1 MKTFDFGSVTLFYS
15 VPRAGRAS
23 RTPLR
28 HLVAALAAAG
38 VLPTIAFAQQTAQ
51 PAATADSATLP
62 AVTVRADASADQL
75 PAPYAGGQVARGGRV
90 GVLGNQ
96 DFMDVPFSVTSY
108 TSQQIQNQQARS
120 IAGVL
125 ADDPA
130 IRTAYGFGNFADTFV
145 VRGFQLTTDD
155 IQYNGLFGIAPRQLV
170 ATEGLERVE
179 VFRGA
184 SAFLNG
190 VSPGGTGT
198 GGMINLVPKYATAA
212 DITQA
217 TIDYTSDSQVGGHV
231 DVGRRFG
238 KNREFGVR
246 VNALARG
253 GDTPVDNES
262 RQQRLFTLGLDYQ
275 GDAFRVNADFGY
287 QKQRINQGRS
297 TVQLSG
303 TALPPVPSA
312 STNFAQPW
320 TYSELEDTY
329 GTIRAEYD
337 VTKDWTTYAAFG
349 AHHTNEFG
357 NYSGATV
364 GNNGFGT
371 ATRLSVPFKQD
382 TYTGEVGVRGR
393 FETGPVKHTVNLS
406 WSGLEQKK
414 GSAFQSSPAFATN
427 LYNAPTV
434 PYPAAPTTGNMA
446 DPFVTGRVNIN
457 GVSFSDT
464 LSFLNDRVLL
474 TGGVRQQ
481 VMNIRGYATAT
492 GVQTANYS
500 ESATSPMFGLVVKP
514 LQNVSLYYNY
524 IEGLAQGGTA
534 PSNTVNA
541 GQVFAP
547 AKSKQHEVGAKYDA
561 GSFGSTLA
569 FFQIEQPTGVTQGNV
584 FAVRDQRNRG
594 VEFSVFGEP
603 LRGVRLLGGVS
614 YIDSKVSNTGI
625 ASTEGKSGV
634 GVPIYTLTLSG
645 EYDLPFI
652 PGATLSGRYI
662 QTGRQYANTTNTIS
676 LPSWNRFDLGARY
689 TFKASQL
696 RYTVRAGVENL
707 ADKDYWAS
715 SSGGILVVGQP
726 RTFKLSMTVDY

>member
-1 MKTFDFGSVTLFYS
+1 MSYS

-38 VLPTIAFAQQTAQ
+38 VLPTIAFAQEAAQ
-51 PAATADSATLP
+51 PAASAESATLP
-62 AVTVRADASADQL
+62 AVTVHADASADQL
-75 PAPYAGGQVARGGRV
+75 PAPYAGGQVARGGRL

-170 ATEGLERVE
+170 AIEGLERVE

-246 VNALARG
+246 VNAMARG

-303 TALPPVPSA
+303 TALPAVPSA

-337 VTKDWTTYAAFG
+337 VTRDWTTYAAFG
-349 AHHTNEFG
+349 AHHSNEFG
-357 NYSGATV
+357 NYSGANV

-371 ATRLSVPFKQD
+371 ATRLTVPFKQD

-406 WSGLEQKK
+406 WSGLEQEKS
-414 GSAFQSSPAFATN
+414 SAFQSSPAFPTN

-434 PYPAAPTTGNMA
+434 PYPAAPTTGNHGRSERDGPGQHQRGVVLGHAVVPERPRAA
-446 DPFVTGRVNIN
+446 DRRRAPAGDEHPWLRNGHGRAD
-457 GVSFSDT
+457 GE
-464 LSFLNDRVLL
+464 LQRVRHVADVRPGGQAAPERLAVL
-474 TGGVRQQ
+474 QLHRGSGAGRHRAVQHHQRRAGVR
-481 VMNIRGYATAT
+481 
-492 GVQTANYS
+492 
-500 ESATSPMFGLVVKP
+500 
-514 LQNVSLYYNY
+514 
-524 IEGLAQGGTA
+524 
-534 PSNTVNA
+534 A
-541 GQVFAP
+541 GQVEA
-547 AKSKQHEVGAKYDA
+547 A
-561 GSFGSTLA
+561 
-569 FFQIEQPTGVTQGNV
+569 
-584 FAVRDQRNRG
+584 
-594 VEFSVFGEP
+594 
-603 LRGVRLLGGVS
+603 
-614 YIDSKVSNTGI
+614 
-625 ASTEGKSGV
+625 
-634 GVPIYTLTLSG
+634 
-645 EYDLPFI
+645 
-652 PGATLSGRYI
+652 
-662 QTGRQYANTTNTIS
+662 
-676 LPSWNRFDLGARY
+676 
-689 TFKASQL
+689 
-696 RYTVRAGVENL
+696 
-707 ADKDYWAS
+707 
-715 SSGGILVVGQP
+715 
-726 RTFKLSMTVDY
+726 